1 MRKRPIRR
9 NARTGT
15 DERLR
20 LIAYEIHDG
29 LCQQLAAGISYLS
42 TYAET
47 NPETR
52 AKDDQYFDLGMQALN
67 AAMHESRE
75 LVGRLRQLSGSHPHL
90 VEAVNQL
97 IHESHWSD
105 SIEVSF
111 HHDVPRGM
119 LSYPEF
125 NTAFRI
131 IQESLNNVARH
142 SGSTTARVE
151 AVVAGNVLR
160 LRIEDDGVG
169 FDPSSIDGDHF
180 GIEGMRLRAALL
192 EGQFGIDSRPGVGT
206 RTYVELPISGAPRAD

>member
-15 DERLR
+15 DDRLR

-47 NPETR
+47 NPETH
-52 AKDDQYFDLGMQALN
+52 AKDDQFFDLGMQALN
-67 AAMHESRE
+67 AAMDESRE

-105 SIEVSF
+105 TIEVSF

-119 LSYPEF
+119 LSYAEF

-142 SGSTTARVE
+142 SGGKTARVE

-160 LRIEDDGVG
+160 VRIEDDGVG
-169 FDPSSIDGDHF
+169 FDPSSVNGDHF

-192 EGQFGIDSRPGVGT
+192 EGQLDIDSRLGAGT
-206 RTYVELPISGAPRAD
+206 RVHAELPIGGVAATD

>member
-15 DERLR
+15 DDHLR

-47 NPETR
+47 SPETH
-52 AKDDQYFDLGMQALN
+52 ATDNQYFDLGMQALN

-105 SIEVSF
+105 TIDVSF
-111 HHDVPRGM
+111 HHDVPRGV
-119 LSYPEF
+119 LSYTEF

-142 SGSTTARVE
+142 SRSATARVE

-169 FDPSSIDGDHF
+169 FDPSSVNGDHF

-192 EGQFGIDSRPGVGT
+192 EGQFGIDSRPGAGT
-206 RTYVELPISGAPRAD
+206 RVYAELPIGGAAATD